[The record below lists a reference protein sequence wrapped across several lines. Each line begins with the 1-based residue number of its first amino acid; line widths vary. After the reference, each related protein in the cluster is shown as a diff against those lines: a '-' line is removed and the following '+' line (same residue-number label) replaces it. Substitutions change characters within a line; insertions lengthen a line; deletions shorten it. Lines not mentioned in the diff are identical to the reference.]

1 MAEPR
6 LPSRER
12 DGKKAMSTTALVLG
26 AAGLFLF
33 IVGVKR
39 KHRLDAERD
48 VAAERGRAAQPRAE
62 AGDD

>member
-6 LPSRER
+6 VPSTEREE
-12 DGKKAMSTTALVLG
+12 GKKGISKTAIALG

-39 KHRLDAERD
+39 KHRLDAEREIGED
-48 VAAERGRAAQPRAE
+48 RASARRGD
-62 AGDD
+62 G

>member
-6 LPSRER
+6 LPRER
-12 DGKKAMSTTALVLG
+12 DGAKTAVSRTAVVLG

-48 VAAERGRAAQPRAE
+48 VAAERLR
-62 AGDD
+62 GDGSEG

>member
-6 LPSRER
+6 VPGR
-12 DGKKAMSTTALVLG
+12 DKDGGKTRVSKTAVALG

-39 KHRLDAERD
+39 KHRLDTEREIAER
-48 VAAERGRAAQPRAE
+48 ERASRDEG
-62 AGDD
+62 

>member
-6 LPSRER
+6 LPR
-12 DGKKAMSTTALVLG
+12 DGAKAGVSKTAVALG

-39 KHRLDAERD
+39 KYRLDAERETA
-48 VAAERGRAAQPRAE
+48 AAERGREREQA
-62 AGDD
+62 